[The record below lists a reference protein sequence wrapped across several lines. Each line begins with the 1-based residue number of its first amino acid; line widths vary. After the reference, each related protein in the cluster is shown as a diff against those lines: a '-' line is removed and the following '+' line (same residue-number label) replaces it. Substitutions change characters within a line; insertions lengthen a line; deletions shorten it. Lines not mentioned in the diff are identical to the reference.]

1 MLRNVPKLA
10 KVFPYIL
17 LFLIIIGAF
26 VVRLYKIDNP
36 VADWHSWR
44 QADTASVSYFF
55 AKDGIDLL
63 HPRYHDISSVA
74 TSFQNPE
81 GWRFVELPIFN
92 VLHAVL
98 FQTFPT
104 LSFDMW
110 GRLTSVLI
118 SLGSLVFVFLLGRR
132 FVGNSGGLLAAFF
145 FAFLPFNIYFS
156 RVILPEPLAVF
167 LGLGALWLFVFWIDK
182 EKPLYHSDDK
192 LVYLFLS
199 GAVFAAALLVKPFA
213 IFYAVPM
220 IYLAIARFGLVGV
233 LFQAKLWVF
242 LSLSLTPLFIWRSY
256 LWTDDFLRGIPH
268 WEWMFNGDGIRF
280 RPAFWWWIVSERL
293 GRLIL
298 GTWLIVPF
306 VLGLAKIAP
315 KVRFPW
321 FLHFFLLGQ
330 FAYASVVATASVR
343 HDYYQTFFVPAVSLC
358 LSWGV
363 IVLWQADFLNKIL
376 RRLLVLGC
384 IVLGLAFSFY
394 QVKEFYK
401 INHPEIVIAG
411 SAVDRLTPQ
420 DALVLAPYNGDTAF
434 LYQTKRRGWPHI
446 TLPIDEM
453 IKRFGA
459 QYYVSVNFDQQT
471 NEVIAKYQVLEKT
484 DKYVI
489 VELKR

>member
-1 MLRNVPKLA
+1 MLYK
-10 KVFPYIL
+10 FL

-26 VVRLYKIDNP
+26 AVRLYKIDSP

-55 AKDGIDLL
+55 VKDGIDLL
-63 HPRYHDISSVA
+63 HPRYHDLSSVA

-92 VLHAVL
+92 AIHTGL
-98 FQTFPT
+98 FRTFST
-104 LSFDMW
+104 FSFDMW

-156 RVILPEPLAVF
+156 RVILPEPLAVL
-167 LGLGALWLFVFWIDK
+167 LGLSGLWFFVLWIDK
-182 EKPLYHSDDK
+182 EKPLY
-192 LVYLFLS
+192 LFLS
-199 GAVFAAALLVKPFA
+199 GIVFATALLVKPFA
-213 IFYAVPM
+213 GFYALPM
-220 IYLAIARFGLVGV
+220 LYLALAKFGLRGLV
-233 LFQAKLWVF
+233 FQAKLWVF
-242 LSLSLTPLFIWRSY
+242 LSLALTPLFIWRSY

-306 VLGLAKIAP
+306 ALALAKIAP
-315 KVRFPW
+315 KVKFPW
-321 FLHFFLLGQ
+321 FIHFFLLGQ
-330 FAYASVVATASVR
+330 FVYASVVATASVR
-343 HDYYQTFFVPAVSLC
+343 HDYYQTFFIPAVSLV
-358 LSWGV
+358 LAWGV

-376 RRLLVLGC
+376 RRLLVSSC
-384 IVLGLAFSFY
+384 IVLGFAFSFY
-394 QVKEFYK
+394 QIKEFYK
-401 INHPEIVIAG
+401 INHPEIVLAG
-411 SAVDRLTPQ
+411 SAVERLTPQ
-420 DALVLAPYNGDTAF
+420 DALILAPYNGDTAF

-446 TLPIDEM
+446 TLPVEEM
-453 IKRFGA
+453 INRFGA

-471 NEVIAKYQVLEKT
+471 NEVMVKHRVLERT

>member
-1 MLRNVPKLA
+1 MLDNFSRLTKRL
-10 KVFPYIL
+10 PYFL
-17 LFLIIIGAF
+17 LFLIIVGAF
-26 VVRLYKIDNP
+26 MVRLYKIDNP

-55 AKDGIDLL
+55 IKDGIDLL

-81 GWRFVELPIFN
+81 GWRFVELPILN
-92 VLHAVL
+92 SIHAIL
-98 FQTFPT
+98 FQTFST
-104 LSFDMW
+104 FSFDMW

-132 FVGNSGGLLAAFF
+132 FVGNGGGLLAAFF

-167 LGLGALWLFVFWIDK
+167 FGLGALWLFVLWID
-182 EKPLYHSDDK
+182 EDKPLF
-192 LVYLFLS
+192 LFAS
-199 GAVFAAALLVKPFA
+199 GVIFALALLVKPFVG
-213 IFYAVPM
+213 FYAIPM
-220 IYLAIARFGLVGV
+220 AYLAFAKFGLRGLV
-233 LFQAKLWVF
+233 FQAKLWVF
-242 LSLSLTPLFIWRSY
+242 LSLALTPLFIWRSY

-280 RPAFWWWIVSERL
+280 RPAFWWWIVSERI

-306 VLGLAKIAP
+306 ALGLAKLSP
-315 KVRFPW
+315 KVKFPW
-321 FLHFFLLGQ
+321 FVHFFMLGQ
-330 FAYASVVATASVR
+330 FVYASVVATASVR
-343 HDYYQTFFVPAVSLC
+343 HDYYQTFFIPSVSLI
-358 LSWGV
+358 LAWGV
-363 IVLWQADFLNKIL
+363 VVLWQADFLNKIL
-376 RRLLVLGC
+376 RRLLVLSC

-401 INHPEIVIAG
+401 INHPEIVLAG
-411 SAVDRLTPQ
+411 AAVDRLTPK

-434 LYQTKRRGWPHI
+434 LYQTKRRGWPYI
-446 TLPIDEM
+446 TLPVEEM
-453 IKRFGA
+453 INRFEA

-471 NEVIAKYQVLEKT
+471 NEVMQKYQVLERT
-484 DKYVI
+484 DKYVV
-489 VELKR
+489 VELQK

>member
-1 MLRNVPKLA
+1 MLRNFSQMT
-10 KVFPYIL
+10 KVIPYFL

-26 VVRLYKIDNP
+26 VARLYKIDNP

-55 AKDGIDLL
+55 VKDGIDLL

-81 GWRFVELPIFN
+81 GWRFVELPILN
-92 VLHAVL
+92 AIHATL
-98 FQTFPT
+98 FQALPT
-104 LSFDMW
+104 LSFDTW

-118 SLGSLVFVFLLGRR
+118 SLGSLVFVFLLGRH
-132 FVGNSGGLLAAFF
+132 FVSSTGGVLAAFF

-167 LGLGALWLFVFWIDK
+167 LGLGALWLFVLWIDK
-182 EKPLYHSDDK
+182 EKPLY
-192 LVYLFLS
+192 LFLS
-199 GAVFAAALLVKPFA
+199 SVIFAAALLVKPFA

-220 IYLAIARFGLVGV
+220 AYLAIARFGLVGV

-242 LSLSLTPLFIWRSY
+242 LSLSLTPLFVWRSY
-256 LWTDDFLRGIPH
+256 LWSDDFLRGIPH

-280 RPAFWWWIVSERL
+280 RPAFWWWIVSERI

-306 VLGLAKIAP
+306 ALALAKLP
-315 KVRFPW
+315 LKVKFPW
-321 FLHFFLLGQ
+321 FIHFFLLGQ
-330 FAYASVVATASVR
+330 FVYASVVATASVR
-343 HDYYQTFFVPAVSLC
+343 HDYYQTFFIPAVSLM
-358 LSWGV
+358 LAWGV
-363 IVLWQADFLNKIL
+363 IILWQADFLNKIL
-376 RRLLVLGC
+376 RRLLVVVC
-384 IVLGLAFSFY
+384 IVLGFAFSFY

-401 INHPEIVIAG
+401 VNHPEIVLAG
-411 SAVDRLTPQ
+411 AAVDRLTPK
-420 DALVLAPYNGDTAF
+420 DSLVLAPYNGDTAF

-446 TLPIDEM
+446 TLPVEEM

-459 QYYVSVNFDQQT
+459 QYYASVNFDQQT
-471 NEVIAKYQVLEKT
+471 NEVMAKYHVLERT

-489 VELKR
+489 VELQ